1 MKKGKN
7 KKLSIMHRKEGR
19 SEIVA
24 IVFFALAILI
34 LLSLL
39 SSGKVCYVGV
49 FGEFLAKYL
58 LLYLGGGSYF
68 LPLLVFLGGVSV
80 FKREKIDKI
89 TFKIIGVL
97 LFLIGSC
104 SLFSFFDFSK
114 VDGGVFGEYFSKLL
128 LSGFGYIG
136 SYILFITI
144 LIISVVLTTGF
155 SLIGFLNKQPLR
167 VFSYVAKKA
176 KVFFAFFIKES
187 NLRENKRDIKI
198 GSSVHSDKFS
208 SCQLFN
214 KKEKFLND
222 KKSLNEESKKGV
234 FKNFFSGSRNFS
246 QCPVEYKLPSLDFL
260 VNPSTTKITQKEED
274 LKENAFLLE
283 KTLNNFDIK
292 AKVVQVN
299 PGPIIT
305 RYEIELAP
313 GVKVS
318 RILNLS
324 NDIALT
330 MKSGNVRILAPIPGK
345 AAVGVEIPNLKSS
358 FVGLKRILMTDKFR
372 NSSSKLTIGLG
383 LTVAGIPYVADLAS
397 MPHLLIAG
405 ATGSGKSIGVKT
417 IITSILYKAKPDE
430 VKFVLID
437 PKRLELSIYDGIPHL
452 YAPVICKPKQAT
464 FVLRALIKIMEER
477 YEKFSKRMV
486 RNIES
491 YNKSATKSSSVSGE
505 GDRECYLVVIIDE
518 LADLMMVS
526 SREVEESIIRL
537 SQMGRAVGI
546 HLILATQRP
555 SVNVI
560 TGLIKANLPSRI
572 AFQVLSKMD
581 SRVILDVNGAED
593 LIGKGDMLFLPSGAS
608 KPIRLQGAFVSDEEN
623 KRIIKFIKAN
633 GKPNYNFNLLHTEHK
648 QGEKKEK
655 DSLFDEAV
663 NLVIKANQASTSFLQ
678 RKLGIGYI
686 RAAKLIDSME
696 EDGIISSLADNTKSR
711 KILIDKNDYKQ
722 DQ

>member
-1 MKKGKN
+1 MKKEKN
-7 KKLSIMHRKEGR
+7 KQLTIMHRKEGK
-19 SEIVA
+19 SEVVA
-24 IVFFALAILI
+24 IVFFAFAFLI

-39 SSGKVCYVGV
+39 SSGKVGYVGV

-58 LLYLGGGSYF
+58 LRYLGGGSYF
-68 LPLLVFLGGVSV
+68 LPLLVFVGGISI

-128 LSGFGYIG
+128 VSGFGYMG
-136 SYILFITI
+136 SYILFTAI
-144 LIISVVLTTGF
+144 LVISIILTTGF
-155 SLIGFLNKQPLR
+155 SLIGFLNKQPGR
-167 VFSYVAKKA
+167 VFIYVAKKA
-176 KVFFAFFIKES
+176 KVFFSFFIKEK

-198 GSSVHSDKFS
+198 GSSMHSDKS
-208 SCQLFN
+208 SSYQFFN

-222 KKSLNEESKKGV
+222 KKSLPEENKKGV
-234 FKNFFSGSRNFS
+234 FKDFFSSSRNSS
-246 QCPVEYKLPSLDFL
+246 QCPIEYKLPSLDFL
-260 VNPSTTKITQKEED
+260 VNPSTIKTAQKEED

-345 AAVGVEIPNLKSS
+345 AAVGIEIPNLKSS
-358 FVGLKRILMTDKFR
+358 FVGLKRILMTDRFR
-372 NSSSKLTIGLG
+372 NASSKLTIGLG
-383 LTVAGIPYVADLAS
+383 LTVAGIPYLADLSS

-405 ATGSGKSIGVKT
+405 ATGSGKSIGLKT

-430 VKFVLID
+430 VKFILID

-452 YAPVICKPKQAT
+452 YVPVICKAKQAT
-464 FVLRALIKIMEER
+464 LVLRALIKIMEER
-477 YEKFSKRMV
+477 YEKFSKKMV
-486 RNIES
+486 RDIES
-491 YNKSATKSSSVSGE
+491 YNKLAAKSSSVSGE
-505 GDRECYLVVIIDE
+505 GDKECYLVIVIDE

-572 AFQVLSKMD
+572 AFQVLSKID
-581 SRVILDVNGAED
+581 SRVILDVNGAEN
-593 LIGKGDMLFLPSGAS
+593 LIGKGDMLFLPSGS
-608 KPIRLQGAFVSDEEN
+608 SNPIRLQGAFVSDEES

-633 GKPNYNFNLLHTEHK
+633 GKPDYNFNFLHTDHK
-648 QGEKKEK
+648 QCEKKEK

-696 EDGIISSLADNTKSR
+696 EDGIISSLTDNTKSR

>member
-1 MKKGKN
+1 
-7 KKLSIMHRKEGR
+7 MHRKEGK
-19 SEIVA
+19 SEVVA
-24 IVFFALAILI
+24 IVFFAFAILI

-39 SSGKVCYVGV
+39 SSGRVSYVGV

-68 LPLLVFLGGVSV
+68 LPLLVFLGGISI

-128 LSGFGYIG
+128 VSGFGYIG
-136 SYILFITI
+136 SYILFTAI
-144 LIISVVLTTGF
+144 LIISIILTTGF
-155 SLIGFLNKQPLR
+155 SLIGFLNKQPVR
-167 VFSYVAKKA
+167 FFSYVAKKA
-176 KVFFAFFIKES
+176 KVFSPFFIKEKD
-187 NLRENKRDIKI
+187 LRENKRDIKI
-198 GSSVHSDKFS
+198 SSSMHSDKFS
-208 SCQLFN
+208 SSQIFN
-214 KKEKFLND
+214 KKEKSLND
-222 KKSLNEESKKGV
+222 KKNINEENKKGV
-234 FKNFFSGSRNFS
+234 FKDFFSGSRN
-246 QCPVEYKLPSLDFL
+246 CPVEYKLPSLDFL
-260 VNPSTTKITQKEED
+260 VNPSTTKTTQKEED
-274 LKENAFLLE
+274 LKENAFFLE
-283 KTLNNFDIK
+283 KALNNFDIK

-345 AAVGVEIPNLKSS
+345 AAVGIEIPNLKSS

-372 NSSSKLTIGLG
+372 NASSKLTIGLG
-383 LTVAGIPYVADLAS
+383 LTVAGIPYVADLSS

-405 ATGSGKSIGVKT
+405 ATGSGKSIGLKT

-452 YAPVICKPKQAT
+452 YTPVICKSKQAT
-464 FVLRALIKIMEER
+464 LVLRALIKIMEER
-477 YEKFSKRMV
+477 YEKFSKKMV
-486 RNIES
+486 RDIES
-491 YNKSATKSSSVSGE
+491 YNNLNTKSSSVSGE
-505 GDRECYLVVIIDE
+505 GDRECYLVIVIDE

-572 AFQVLSKMD
+572 AFQVLSKID

-608 KPIRLQGAFVSDEEN
+608 KPIRLQGAFVSDEES

-633 GKPNYNFNLLHTEHK
+633 GKPDYNFNLLHTEHK
-648 QGEKKEK
+648 QGERKEK

-686 RAAKLIDSME
+686 RAAKLIDNME
-696 EDGIISSLADNTKSR
+696 EEGIISSLTDNTKSR

-722 DQ
+722 D